1 MASHKIQKP
10 NGAVADEFELSV
22 AQALVDLESSV
33 PELKS
38 LYISSAKEVNY
49 TLPANYIIH
58 WRFNWS

>member
-58 WRFNWS
+58 